1 MISASHNP
9 VEDNG
14 IKFFGGDGFKLLDE
28 TELEIEQLLDAAVDE
43 LPRPLAAKLARLSDD
58 QHAKFAYLEFLKATV
73 EVFCR
78 HTKSFWIARMA
89 AAYELAPTCFPRAG
103 C

>member
-43 LPRPLAAKLARLSDD
+43 LPRPVGGEIGTVSDQPDAK
-58 QHAKFAYLEFLKATV
+58 HAYLAFLKETV
-73 EVFCR
+73 SR
-78 HTKSFWIARMA
+78 PSPA
-89 AAYELAPTCFPRAG
+89 
-103 C
+103 